1 MRENDLPKKLIEL
14 ISEFETLFL
23 NVRIEQP
30 AVVRRQ
36 IQKLNA
42 ETLTVARVF
51 NNRRAGQK
59 TPGVRQFKTKTQD
72 AAD

>member
-1 MRENDLPKKLIEL
+1 MRENDLPKKPIES
-14 ISEFETLFL
+14 ISELKTLFL
-23 NVRIEQP
+23 NVRIEHP

-51 NNRRAGQK
+51 DNRRAGQK
-59 TPGVRQFKTKTQD
+59 PPGVRQFKTKAQD